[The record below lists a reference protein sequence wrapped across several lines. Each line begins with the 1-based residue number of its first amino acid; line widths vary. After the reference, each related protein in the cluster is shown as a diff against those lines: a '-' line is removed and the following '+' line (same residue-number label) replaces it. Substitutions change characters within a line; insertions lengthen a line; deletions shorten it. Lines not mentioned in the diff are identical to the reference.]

1 MEASIII
8 MTDSVIEILAAV
20 TVAGVLISFYK
31 QFTGWALVG
40 AGVAVFGHVLVGTS
54 PIIFAILYVRD
65 LALDRIPELALLA
78 LYVAAMINAFREKQ

>member
-1 MEASIII
+1 
-8 MTDSVIEILAAV
+8 MTDSAIEILAAV

-65 LALDRIPELALLA
+65 LALDRIAELALLT
-78 LYVAAMINAFREKQ
+78 LYVAAMINAFRENQ